1 MRVIYGGQR
10 ASAISELP
18 HLSSTVHVSGDSTC
32 RYGFIDRDSRL
43 LLVAQQEL
51 VHIDLSKMHLS
62 VGLPGLLLRLLLALH
77 DTTKCAFHISMAF
90 MLIHESKYLLTGVPF
105 HRFAFALVL
114 AVVV

>member
-10 ASAISELP
+10 ASTISELP
-18 HLSSTVHVSGDSTC
+18 CLSVTVHVSGDSW
-32 RYGFIDRDSRL
+32 YGFIERDSRR

-51 VHIDLSKMHLS
+51 VHIDLSKVHLS
-62 VGLPGLLLRLLLALH
+62 VGLLELVLRLLLALN

-105 HRFAFALVL
+105 HRFAFNLIL
-114 AVVV
+114 AVVI